1 MSTRGKWEREASGA
15 LWPQRESSQ
24 PSNPSQSRGG
34 GLHDIK
40 KIVDWWTRGMRGG
53 GAHWAHPRTTLP
65 GLNSW
70 ASYHRD
76 FEIHLERVMCASHK
90 VSPSEPQALLSG
102 SFLIQAS
109 FYLPLPIPQS
119 DLLGTSCYPNYT
131 KSLWPSYV
139 ALKKLFLWGSCPL
152 HILHFLG
159 LIQRSSY
166 AAATDHR
173 PLAAHQT
180 FQDLHHSTGSFPL
193 LINSLP
199 DKLRTPPLQ
208 DSPDTVIKKHIFTYL
223 KPMNAISVMVLCRAM
238 FRELNEYKAINR

>member
-40 KIVDWWTRGMRGG
+40 KIVDWWTRGMRSG

-139 ALKKLFLWGSCPL
+139 ALKNYFCGDPALCTFSISWGSYRGHPML
-152 HILHFLG
+152 LPPTTGLWLLIKHSRTFTTLLGHFLCW
-159 LIQRSSY
+159 
-166 AAATDHR
+166 
-173 PLAAHQT
+173 
-180 FQDLHHSTGSFPL
+180 STPYLTNSGPL
-193 LINSLP
+193 LCKTLLILSL
-199 DKLRTPPLQ
+199 RN
-208 DSPDTVIKKHIFTYL
+208 TYL
-223 KPMNAISVMVLCRAM
+223 LISSQWMLHQSWFYVDLCL
-238 FRELNEYKAINR
+238 EN